1 LVDSFVEDRR
11 QLIAGNRVR
20 LLRDGAQ
27 IFPAWLEAIEAARA
41 QISLEM
47 YIFADDGIG
56 RRVAEA
62 LCRAAE
68 RGVAVRVLYDD
79 VGCRLTPRAFFEAM
93 RARGVMTIAY
103 HRNRRFVPRVWK
115 MFRRNHRKN
124 LVVDHHTGFVGGL
137 NISNAWVPSIEGG
150 DDWRDAVVEVRGPG
164 AWALEAA
171 FAETWN
177 PRARRGARLPVG
189 PGPAPS
195 ALAVPA
201 EGTTVAGTT
210 TAGTTKL
217 AVVTN
222 SERGARFAIRRSIL
236 HALRAS
242 RHRIWLANPYF
253 VPDRGFS
260 LELERAAERG
270 IDVRV
275 LVPARSDSN
284 ILDAA
289 AHATFPRL
297 LGAGVRIW
305 RSPAVIHTKAIAVDD
320 VFVSLGS
327 YNLDHRSLAYNL
339 EIVVNVI
346 EEDFNRR
353 VAEMLA
359 SEMFFSSEVT
369 RQALAEEPLLARIG
383 DRLAYG
389 LRRWL

>member
-1 LVDSFVEDRR
+1 
-11 QLIAGNRVR
+11 
-20 LLRDGAQ
+20 
-27 IFPAWLEAIEAARA
+27 
-41 QISLEM
+41 
-47 YIFADDGIG
+47 
-56 RRVAEA
+56 
-62 LCRAAE
+62 
-68 RGVAVRVLYDD
+68 
-79 VGCRLTPRAFFEAM
+79 
-93 RARGVMTIAY
+93 
-103 HRNRRFVPRVWK
+103 VP
-115 MFRRNHRKN
+115 
-124 LVVDHHTGFVGGL
+124 G
-137 NISNAWVPSIEGG
+137 
-150 DDWRDAVVEVRGPG
+150 
-164 AWALEAA
+164 
-171 FAETWN
+171 
-177 PRARRGARLPVG
+177 
-189 PGPAPS
+189 
-195 ALAVPA
+195 
-201 EGTTVAGTT
+201 EGTGL
-210 TAGTTKL
+210 AGTTKL

-222 SERGARFAIRRSIL
+222 SERGARFGIRRSIL

-260 LELERAAERG
+260 LELERACARG
-270 IDVRV
+270 TDVRV
-275 LVPARSDSN
+275 LVPSSSDSN

-346 EEDFNRR
+346 EEDFNRQ

-359 SEMFFSSEVT
+359 SEMSSSIEVT

>member
-68 RGVAVRVLYDD
+68 RGVAVRVMYDD

-137 NISNAWVPSIEGG
+137 NISNAWMPASEGG
-150 DDWRDAVVEVRGPG
+150 DAWRDAVVEVRGPG
-164 AWALEAA
+164 ARALEAA
-171 FAETWN
+171 FAGTWN
-177 PRARRGARLPVG
+177 PRARRSARLPTG
-189 PGPAPS
+189 PEPAAS
-195 ALAVPA
+195 ALGVLG
-201 EGTTVAGTT
+201 EGTGLG
-210 TAGTTKL
+210 GTTKL

-260 LELERAAERG
+260 LELERAAARG
-270 IDVRV
+270 TDVRV
-275 LVPARSDSN
+275 LVPASSDSN

-346 EEDFNRR
+346 EEDFNRQ

-359 SEMFFSSEVT
+359 SEMSSSMEVT

>member
-27 IFPAWLEAIEAARA
+27 IFPAWLEAIEAARSR
-41 QISLEM
+41 ISLEM

-103 HRNRRFVPRVWK
+103 HRNRRFLPRVWK

-124 LVVDHHTGFVGGL
+124 LVIDQQTGFVGGL
-137 NISNAWVPSIEGG
+137 NISNAWVPATEGG
-150 DDWRDAVVEVRGPG
+150 DAWRDAVVEVRGPG
-164 AWALEAA
+164 AQALEAA

-177 PRARRGARLPVG
+177 PRARRSARLPVG
-189 PGPAPS
+189 PVPGPAS
-195 ALAVPA
+195 AALAAPGG
-201 EGTTVAGTT
+201 GTGAAAGA
-210 TAGTTKL
+210 TAL

-242 RHRIWLANPYF
+242 RRRIWLANPYF

-260 LELERAAERG
+260 LELERAAARG
-270 IDVRV
+270 TDVRI

-297 LGAGVRIW
+297 LGAGVHIW
-305 RSPAVIHTKAIAVDD
+305 RSPSVIHTKAIAVDD

-346 EEDFNRR
+346 DEDFNRR

-359 SEMFFSSEVT
+359 SEMFSSVEVT

>member
-1 LVDSFVEDRR
+1 LVDSFVEDPR
-11 QLIAGNRVR
+11 QLIGGNRVR

-41 QISLEM
+41 RISLEM

-124 LVVDHHTGFVGGL
+124 LVVDQRTGFVGGL
-137 NISNAWVPSIEGG
+137 NISNAWMPATEGG
-150 DDWRDAVVEVRGPG
+150 DDWRDAVVEVRGPA
-164 AWALEAA
+164 AWALEAV

-177 PRARRGARLPVG
+177 PRARRSARLPVG
-189 PGPAPS
+189 PGTAAS
-195 ALAVPA
+195 GLALPG
-201 EGTTVAGTT
+201 EDPGMAGTT
-210 TAGTTKL
+210 AL

-242 RHRIWLANPYF
+242 RGRIWLANPYF

-260 LELERAAERG
+260 LELERAAARG
-270 IDVRV
+270 ADVRI
-275 LVPARSDSN
+275 LVPASSDSN

-320 VFVSLGS
+320 AFVSLGS

-346 EEDFNRR
+346 EEDFNQQ
-353 VAEMLA
+353 VAQMLA
-359 SEMFFSSEVT
+359 SEMLSSVEVT
-369 RQALAEEPLLARIG
+369 RQALAEEPLLSRVG
-383 DRLAYG
+383 DRLAYR